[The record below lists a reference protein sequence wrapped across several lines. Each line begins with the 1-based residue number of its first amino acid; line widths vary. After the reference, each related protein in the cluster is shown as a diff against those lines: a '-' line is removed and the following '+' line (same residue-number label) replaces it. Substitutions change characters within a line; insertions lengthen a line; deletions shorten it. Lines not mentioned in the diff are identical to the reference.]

1 MMAVEDAWRR
11 WYPVAREKA
20 RRVLG
25 CPGEADDVAQEA
37 FVRFWKAGMVGTEP
51 RRASA
56 WLYRTTTRLSIDR
69 LRARAPHV
77 TLDAIAEEPDPA
89 GPADQLLVLRREL
102 QRIAASVPDTELEVA
117 ILHRVDRLGQA
128 EIAEVAGITD
138 RTVRR
143 LLRRLDERL
152 EELRREDGP

>member
-11 WYPVAREKA
+11 WYPIAREKA

-25 CPGEADDVAQEA
+25 APDDAEDVAQEA
-37 FVRFWKAGMVGTEP
+37 FVRFWKAGLCGAEP

-69 LRARAPHV
+69 LRARAPYV
-77 TLDAIAEEPDPA
+77 ALEDVPDKPDPA
-89 GPADQLLVLRREL
+89 EPADEILVLRREL
-102 QRIAASVPDTELEVA
+102 LRLAASVPDAELEVA
-117 ILHRVDRLGQA
+117 ILHRVDHLGQA
-128 EIAEVAGITD
+128 EVAEVAGITD

-143 LLRRLDERL
+143 ILRRLDQRL
-152 EELRREDGP
+152 EQLRREDGP